1 LGVACRFSE
10 WCEDHGIDDL
20 ARVRPIHVAAFI
32 EELLQELSKPS
43 VKQHLAALRM
53 LFDWLVTGHVI
64 DVNPAHAVRGPKY
77 VVKKGK
83 TPVLTAEEARALL
96 DSIPVCKAPEEG
108 ADAGQPDLLGLR
120 DRALVGIMVYSFA
133 RIGAVIQMKV
143 ADYFVQ
149 GRRRWVRL
157 HEKGGK
163 EHDVPCH
170 HNLDHLLDE
179 YIEAVGIAGDDNGYL
194 FRTAAGKTGRL
205 TDKPLRQQDGYRIV
219 ERRAK
224 AAGIQRRIGNHTF
237 RATGI
242 TAYLKNSG
250 KLEVAQQIANHE
262 SPRTTKLYDR
272 RHDEI
277 SLDEIEKISV

>member
-1 LGVACRFSE
+1 
-10 WCEDHGIDDL
+10 
-20 ARVRPIHVAAFI
+20 
-32 EELLQELSKPS
+32 
-43 VKQHLAALRM
+43 M

-96 DSIPVCKAPEEG
+96 DSIPVCKPAKEG
-108 ADAGQPDLLGLR
+108 ADARQPDLLGLR

-133 RIGAVIQMKV
+133 HIGAVIQMKV

-163 EHDVPCH
+163 EHDLPCH

-179 YIEAVGIAGDDNGYL
+179 YIEAAVIASDDNGYL
-194 FRTAAGKTGRL
+194 FRTAARKTGRL
-205 TDKPLRQQDGYRIV
+205 SDKPLRQQDAYRRIV

-224 AAGIQRRIGNHTF
+224 AAGIQTRIGNHTF

-250 KLEVAQQIANHE
+250 KLEVAQQNANHE

-277 SLDEIEKISV
+277 SLDEIEKIAV